1 MTEVQRYDLNE
12 LLSWDPIRIES
23 WLSNFAS
30 SEPPPEDFNWL
41 GLAEVA
47 ASRAAAATDGAAQL
61 AWGRIAQA
69 AYEHLSSRADP
80 ASSYRHTEDAMR
92 LRAELIRA
100 QGPRSN
106 DPLLDCD
113 EILDWFLQN
122 VDRPVDEIRQ
132 RTARWRELDPNEV
145 LELRRLKN
153 RLAILRRLDR
163 CPGIGREEIAR
174 WLALWELLP

>member
-1 MTEVQRYDLNE
+1 MTEVQPHDLNE
-12 LLSWDPIRIES
+12 LLSWDPSRIES

-30 SEPPPEDFNWL
+30 SEPPSEDFNWL

-47 ASRAAAATDGAAQL
+47 ASRAVAATGSPAQL

-69 AYEHLSSRADP
+69 AYEQLSSRADP
-80 ASSYRHTEDAMR
+80 ASRYRHTEDAMR
-92 LRAELIRA
+92 LRAELIRV
-100 QGPRSN
+100 QGPRSD

-113 EILDWFLQN
+113 KILDWFLQN
-122 VDRPVDEIRQ
+122 VDHPVDAIKQ
-132 RTARWRELDPNEV
+132 RAARWRELDPGEV

-163 CPGIGREEIAR
+163 CPGIAREEIAR
-174 WLALWELLP
+174 WLPLWELLP